1 MPKSAPRSPAGKPLV
16 IVESPTKVR
25 TLKRYLGEDYDVAS
39 SRGHVRDLPKSNLC
53 VDVEHGFEPTYE
65 VIPDKKAVVAELKR
79 AAKRAG
85 AVYLACDPDREGEA
99 ICWHLAA
106 LIDGGGPVYR
116 ITFNEITRA
125 AVARALEHPSD
136 IDLNLVDAQQ
146 ARRVLDRLVGYQVSP
161 ILWKT
166 VKSGLSAG
174 RVQSVAL
181 RLVVEREQER
191 EAFVPEEFWT
201 VLAGLETASGE
212 PLDAELAKLDGK
224 KAKLGE
230 WPAVRELLYEIQ
242 DGPWT
247 VRSFEKRLHKRQP
260 PPPYITSTLQQDAS
274 TRLGF
279 DPKRTMRVA
288 QQLYE
293 GVELGGLG
301 QVGLITY
308 MRTDSVRISDE
319 GLALAR
325 DWIGKNQP
333 QRLPEAPQVYTKGKG
348 AQDAHEAVRPTDPA
362 LEPEVVKPHL
372 KPEQFR
378 LYDLVWR
385 RFLAGQM
392 TPALFDRADARVVSG
407 RAEFSAKGSILRDPG
422 FLALYPDPGETK
434 DVLLPAL
441 AEGDGLELG
450 WLDGRQKFTQP
461 PPRYRPASLV
471 KELEKRGI
479 GRPSTYA
486 AIISTLQQRD
496 YVRRDDN
503 RSFFPTELGRLVTKL
518 LVAGFPRVLKVEF
531 TAELE
536 EELDEI
542 ARGEKRW
549 REVLA
554 EFYKTFAIE
563 LERAEEELPRHRGEN
578 TLLTEPACP
587 KCGGGLTIRFGRA
600 GAFVGCSNYPA
611 CDFTSNFRRDS
622 DGRVVLSDR
631 AEENGGTRETDV
643 PCPECGAPMVIRRG
657 RKGEFL
663 GCSRYPECRG
673 TLDFERD
680 SDGRVVPVKR
690 AQGSVETEEVCEV
703 CGRPMVVKRGR
714 YGPFLAC
721 TGYPECKNTRR
732 LGGGERASR
741 PPAEKTD
748 VPCPECGAPMVV
760 RRGRKGEFLGCSKYP
775 KCRGTLNF
783 ERDDDG
789 NVVPKAPAKKKAP
802 AKRRKK

>member
-1 MPKSAPRSPAGKPLV
+1 MPKSAPRSRPAGRPLV
-16 IVESPTKVR
+16 IVESPTKVK
-25 TLKRYLGEDYDVAS
+25 TLKRYLGEGYDVAS
-39 SRGHVRDLPKSNLC
+39 SRGHVRDLPKRNLC

-65 VIPDKKAVVAELKR
+65 VIPDKERVVAELRR
-79 AAKRAG
+79 AAKSAG

-106 LIDGGGPVYR
+106 LIDGGPIHR
-116 ITFNEITRA
+116 ITFNEITRS
-125 AVARALEHPSD
+125 AVTRALENPGD

-166 VKSGLSAG
+166 VRGGLSAG

-191 EAFVPEEFWT
+191 EAFGHEEYWP
-201 VLAGLETASGE
+201 VVAGLATSAGE
-212 PLDAELAKLDGK
+212 PLEAELMKLDGK
-224 KAKLGE
+224 KAELGD
-230 WPAVRELLYEIQ
+230 WPTVRELLFEIQ

-247 VRSFEKRLHKRQP
+247 VRSYTKRESLRQP

-279 DPKRTMRVA
+279 DPKRTMVVA

-293 GVELGGLG
+293 GVELGNLG

-319 GLALAR
+319 GLGLAR
-325 DWIGKNQP
+325 DWIKKNHP
-333 QRLPEAPQVYTKGKG
+333 QWLPEAPQVYTKGKG
-348 AQDAHEAVRPTDPA
+348 AQDAHEAVRPTDPF
-362 LEPEVVKPHL
+362 LEPGDFKQYL

-378 LYDLVWR
+378 LYDLIWR

-392 TPALFDRADARVVSG
+392 TPALFDKEDARITSG
-407 RAEFSAKGSILRDPG
+407 RAEFSAKGSRLRDPG
-422 FLALYPDPGETK
+422 FLAVYPDPGEAK
-434 DVLLPAL
+434 DVVLPEL
-441 AEGDGLELG
+441 AEGDKLEPA

-461 PPRYRPASLV
+461 PPRYKPASLV

-496 YVRRDDN
+496 YVQRDDN

-542 ARGEKRW
+542 ARGEKKW
-549 REVLA
+549 REVLGA
-554 EFYKTFAIE
+554 FYETFALE
-563 LERAEEELPRHRGEN
+563 LHRAEEELPRHRGDN
-578 TLLTEPACP
+578 TVLAEPVCP

-600 GAFVGCSNYPA
+600 GAFVGCSRYPE
-611 CDFTSNFRRDS
+611 CDFTSNFRRDA
-622 DGRVVLSDR
+622 DGRVVLVDR
-631 AEENGGTRETDV
+631 EEEAAETG
-643 PCPECGAPMVIRRG
+643 
-657 RKGEFL
+657 
-663 GCSRYPECRG
+663 
-673 TLDFERD
+673 
-680 SDGRVVPVKR
+680 
-690 AQGSVETEEVCEV
+690 EVCEL
-703 CGRPMVVKRGR
+703 CGRPMVVKRSR
-714 YGPFLAC
+714 YGPFLGC
-721 TGYPECKNTRR
+721 SGYPECKNIRK
-732 LGGGERASR
+732 LGGGDRTPR

-748 VPCPECGAPMVV
+748 IPCPECGEPMVV
-760 RRGRKGEFLGCSKYP
+760 RHGRKGEFLGCSKYP

-789 NVVPKAPAKKKAP
+789 NVVPSAPKEKKAATKKKAP
-802 AKRRKK
+802 TKKAPPKPRKK